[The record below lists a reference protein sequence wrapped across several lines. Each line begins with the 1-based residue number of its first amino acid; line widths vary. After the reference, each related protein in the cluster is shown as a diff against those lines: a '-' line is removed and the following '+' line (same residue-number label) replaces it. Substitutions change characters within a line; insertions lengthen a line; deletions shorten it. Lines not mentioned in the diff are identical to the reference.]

1 MALLKETNLPHFYL
15 KVLRK
20 ESLHHEA
27 VKGNMGKGTRR
38 GKEGRLGMKRRM
50 KKRRIYSS

>member
-20 ESLHHEA
+20 ESLHHET
-27 VKGNMGKGTRR
+27 VKRNMGKGTRR